1 MNIPTEDKKWRT
13 EYKPSSLPDKGF
25 LSSQLLLII
34 RLWTEPREDET
45 VSQYNMEVY
54 RSTLVWG
61 EGERGREWEKEKLSC
76 HDRCAVSRK

>member
-34 RLWTEPREDET
+34 GLWTEPREDET
-45 VSQYNMEVY
+45 VSQ
-54 RSTLVWG
+54 
-61 EGERGREWEKEKLSC
+61 
-76 HDRCAVSRK
+76 